1 DIGRRARGCSLGPGS
16 LRLRVNARGALQG
29 KEPFE
34 AFQIVRQ
41 AINRRRHA
49 CEWSTDRVIRDLGI
63 DQMSQNVTGSSRRFG
78 PPCAL
83 RVPPIDA
90 LKHVSELGRCN
101 HNNALGWRG
110 PDELTALKPLGIKRH
125 AESIVPKHFYQIAP
139 AAAKHKEIAG
149 MRIALQCFLYLK
161 SKAIHAA
168 AHIGTPG
175 RNPHAYTRGNGY
187 HRRGSAFIT
196 AV

>member
-1 DIGRRARGCSLGPGS
+1 MAS
-16 LRLRVNARGALQG
+16 LRCAISASALETLAAARAAAASALAAFACASMRAARSKARSRLRLSKSSGRLSIG
-29 KEPFE
+29 
-34 AFQIVRQ
+34 
-41 AINRRRHA
+41 A

-78 PPCAL
+78 LTCAL

-161 SKAIHAA
+161 S
-168 AHIGTPG
+168 
-175 RNPHAYTRGNGY
+175 
-187 HRRGSAFIT
+187 
-196 AV
+196 